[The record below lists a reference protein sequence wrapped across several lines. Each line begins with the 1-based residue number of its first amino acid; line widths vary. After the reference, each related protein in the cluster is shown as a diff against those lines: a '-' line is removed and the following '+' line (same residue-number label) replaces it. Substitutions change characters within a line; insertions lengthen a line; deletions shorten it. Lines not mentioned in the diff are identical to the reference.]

1 MTWTRLYRSAV
12 YLTLMSMHPP
22 SSRRD
27 LLWSIILIAI
37 MSALAGAFLMSG
49 VRTLTG
55 GGWEYALQWMLIPF
69 LIFVVV
75 LHARKIL
82 NSR

>member
-1 MTWTRLYRSAV
+1 MQR
-12 YLTLMSMHPP
+12 P

-27 LLWSIILIAI
+27 LLASVVLIAI
-37 MSALAGAFLMSG
+37 MSALAGVFLISG
-49 VRTLTG
+49 IQVLTG
-55 GGWEYALQWMLIPF
+55 GGWEYALQWALIPF
-69 LIFVVV
+69 LVFVVV

>member
-1 MTWTRLYRSAV
+1 MR
-12 YLTLMSMHPP
+12 P

-27 LLWSIILIAI
+27 ILWSIITIVI
-37 MSALAGAFLMSG
+37 MSALAGAFLTSG

-55 GGWEYALQWMLIPF
+55 GGWEYTLQWMLIPF

-82 NSR
+82 RCR

>member
-1 MTWTRLYRSAV
+1 MQ
-12 YLTLMSMHPP
+12 PP

-27 LLWSIILIAI
+27 LLASVVLVAI
-37 MSALAGAFLMSG
+37 MSALAGAFLISG
-49 VRTLTG
+49 IRVLTG
-55 GGWEYALQWMLIPF
+55 GGWEYALQWVLIP
-69 LIFVVV
+69 LLVFVVV